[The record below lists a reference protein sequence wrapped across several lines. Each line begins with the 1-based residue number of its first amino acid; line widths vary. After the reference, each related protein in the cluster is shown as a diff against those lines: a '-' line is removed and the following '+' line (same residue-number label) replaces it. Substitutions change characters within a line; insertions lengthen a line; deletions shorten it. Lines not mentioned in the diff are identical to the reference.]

1 MDASLVTHNHAT
13 ARAMPRVAELDST
26 WCLLREG
33 YTFLPNRQQA
43 LQSDVFELRLLGKRT
58 IALTGAAA
66 AALFYDENHFI
77 RRKALPLRVRRTL
90 TGMGAVQ
97 GLDGTAH
104 RQRKALFMQ
113 LVDETQLRR
122 LVVHAQEEW
131 QSATEQWQTQER
143 VVLHDEA
150 QEILARAVCR
160 WAGMPLRER
169 EVKRR
174 VGQLS
179 ALFDGAGAVGPRHWR
194 ARRARKQTER
204 WIAGIVE
211 RVRDGK
217 LQPKEYTALHVFANA
232 TDEAGQRLKS
242 RVAAVEIL
250 NVLRPTVA
258 ISVYVTFAALALHQH
273 PEYRERLAS
282 GNSAELERFVHE
294 VRRFYP
300 FFPMVAARVR
310 EDFEWRGYHFE
321 RGTQT
326 LLDLYGTNRDPRI
339 WQDPGAFRPDR
350 FRDWTQSPYTF
361 IPQGGGHHAAHH
373 RCAGEW
379 VTIELLKLAVHT
391 LCAKL
396 TYDVPAQD
404 LRVPLNR
411 IPTFPK
417 SGFVIER
424 VRRVT

>member
-1 MDASLVTHNHAT
+1 GSVTCPRGCGKPIDPTTAASPSCTSATKAYVWGALECIPRTGRLRPKPSRRQPPASRLSPRQERDVWGSGTVWLLQREAAMDASLVTHNHAT
-13 ARAMPRVAELDST
+13 ARAMPRVAELYST

-58 IALTGAAA
+58 IALSGAAA

-174 VGQLS
+174 VGQ
-179 ALFDGAGAVGPRHWR
+179 
-194 ARRARKQTER
+194 
-204 WIAGIVE
+204 
-211 RVRDGK
+211 
-217 LQPKEYTALHVFANA
+217 
-232 TDEAGQRLKS
+232 
-242 RVAAVEIL
+242 
-250 NVLRPTVA
+250 
-258 ISVYVTFAALALHQH
+258 
-273 PEYRERLAS
+273 
-282 GNSAELERFVHE
+282 
-294 VRRFYP
+294 
-300 FFPMVAARVR
+300 
-310 EDFEWRGYHFE
+310 
-321 RGTQT
+321 
-326 LLDLYGTNRDPRI
+326 
-339 WQDPGAFRPDR
+339 
-350 FRDWTQSPYTF
+350 
-361 IPQGGGHHAAHH
+361 
-373 RCAGEW
+373 
-379 VTIELLKLAVHT
+379 
-391 LCAKL
+391 
-396 TYDVPAQD
+396 
-404 LRVPLNR
+404 
-411 IPTFPK
+411 
-417 SGFVIER
+417 
-424 VRRVT
+424 